1 MVAIA
6 RTAACTPHAACKLPR
21 DHRMGFLRV
30 RARGQRPPRQRR
42 LGRGDGAG
50 SAGLCGDGTGK
61 MTYTAFYKMWV
72 KQATT
77 QHVCDG
83 AQGEV
88 GRGRN
93 RRRCGTLCWCHR
105 RLKQVRG
112 SVAACTEN
120 KLLETS

>member
-1 MVAIA
+1 
-6 RTAACTPHAACKLPR
+6 
-21 DHRMGFLRV
+21 MGFLRV

-50 SAGLCGDGTGK
+50 STGLCGDGTGK

-83 AQGEV
+83 AQGGV
-88 GRGRN
+88 GEKGDAVLAGR
-93 RRRCGTLCWCHR
+93 
-105 RLKQVRG
+105 
-112 SVAACTEN
+112 
-120 KLLETS
+120 

>member
-1 MVAIA
+1 
-6 RTAACTPHAACKLPR
+6 
-21 DHRMGFLRV
+21 MGFLRV

-72 KQATT
+72 KKVTT
-77 QHVCDG
+77 QQACDG
-83 AQGEV
+83 AQDV
-88 GRGRN
+88 GGRN
-93 RRRCGTLCWCHR
+93 RRHSETLYWCHR

-120 KLLETS
+120 TLLETS